1 MQQSENISKGLDKQ
15 SLSLDFLLCLIFLKK
30 PLISTTPQKDAL
42 IEKNFPSFYLK
53 YLGWFMIMDKFT
65 KYSKLRS

>member
-1 MQQSENISKGLDKQ
+1 MFNFLEETI
-15 SLSLDFLLCLIFLKK
+15 DFYH
-30 PLISTTPQKDAL
+30 STKRCFDRGVVNWAIDGVPQK
-42 IEKNFPSFYLK
+42 KNFPSFYLK